1 MIFET
6 QRLLIREFTTTDSEY
21 FFDMMGN
28 PNVMNPIPLKTL
40 TRLES
45 DAVLEKFTPPQTEDL
60 EKRVWAVIEKKTF
73 EFIGLC
79 AFLKNDDNENE
90 IGYRLREKYW
100 GNGYGTETAKGLLD
114 YGFSTLQMLKIT
126 ADVNTINV
134 NSVKI
139 LSKFMTPVKE
149 FFNKKDNCTD
159 RRYQI
164 TRENYLN

>member
-6 QRLLIREFTTTDSEY
+6 QRLLIREFTTTDSEC

-45 DAVLEKFTPPQTEDL
+45 DTVLEKFTPPQTEDL
-60 EKRVWAVIEKKTF
+60 EKQVWAVIEKKTF

-100 GNGYGTETAKGLLD
+100 GNGY
-114 YGFSTLQMLKIT
+114 
-126 ADVNTINV
+126 
-134 NSVKI
+134 
-139 LSKFMTPVKE
+139 
-149 FFNKKDNCTD
+149 
-159 RRYQI
+159 
-164 TRENYLN
+164 